1 MKIKLRGL
9 ARDILDYFIKVY
21 DIILFI
27 IHCNINV
34 NYYLLSHY
42 KHYYVITVHFE
53 IKNKFICHHFEVLT
67 HSEQCM
73 ILKVLKISDHCP
85 AH

>member
-1 MKIKLRGL
+1 MKIKLHGL

-21 DIILFI
+21 DIILIIFI
-27 IHCNINV
+27 M
-34 NYYLLSHY
+34 LSHY
-42 KHYYVITVHFE
+42 KHYYVITVHCE
-53 IKNKFICHHFEVLT
+53 IKNKFICHHSEVLT
-67 HSEQCM
+67 HSGQHM